1 MQLYQSI
8 NEKLSTMN
16 MKYKLKFHCKRPCQ
30 THIECSR
37 QILIP
42 CDTGTVQLV
51 LGHCLILPLHVNG
64 PCEVDI
70 FCFVWFLWIF
80 SLPSD
85 LLKALFQEASLFS
98 TASWMPNHSNFFDV
112 HVGFCQIP
120 AEVIWRCAWNIWIIF
135 KTPHG
140 FLIDSSCIQHIQ

>member
-16 MKYKLKFHCKRPCQ
+16 MKYKLKFHCKRP
-30 THIECSR
+30 
-37 QILIP
+37 
-42 CDTGTVQLV
+42 GTVQLV